1 MVECPERRAEPV
13 EVCSSKGVPRPQ
25 FKAFLT
31 IVGLGTAERFAHRLL
46 EQRLYEGDNM
56 PKQQITTRSGASPVG
71 AYSQG
76 LRVGDFIFVSGQG
89 PLDPATG
96 QVVGETIEEQTARVL
111 ENIKAILAAGGATI
125 ADVVKVSA
133 HLSDLELFDRYN
145 KVYATYFPDPKPTR
159 TTVGSQLKGILVEI
173 DAIAYIGEK

>member
-1 MVECPERRAEPV
+1 
-13 EVCSSKGVPRPQ
+13 
-25 FKAFLT
+25 
-31 IVGLGTAERFAHRLL
+31 
-46 EQRLYEGDNM
+46 M
-56 PKQQITTRSGASPVG
+56 PKQQITTTSGASPVG

-89 PLDPATG
+89 PLDPDTG
-96 QVVGETIEEQTARVL
+96 QIVGPTIEEQTARVL
-111 ENIKAILAAGGATI
+111 ENIKAILEAGGASM
-125 ADVVKVSA
+125 ADVVKVAA

-173 DAIAYIGEK
+173 DAIAYTGEK

>member
-1 MVECPERRAEPV
+1 
-13 EVCSSKGVPRPQ
+13 
-25 FKAFLT
+25 
-31 IVGLGTAERFAHRLL
+31 
-46 EQRLYEGDNM
+46 M
-56 PKQQITTRSGASPVG
+56 PKQQIRTTSGASPIG

-96 QVVGETIEEQTARVL
+96 KIVGDTVEEQTARVL
-111 ENIKAILAAGGATI
+111 ENIKAILAAGGATM

-133 HLSDLELFDRYN
+133 HLSDLGLFDRYN

-159 TTVGSQLKGILVEI
+159 TTVGSQLLGILVEI
-173 DAIAYIGEK
+173 DAIAYVGEK